1 MKKVAVAV
9 VAVALIAGAP
19 RMASAQGPQSSSVG
33 AIFPTLLGVC
43 TGGAIGYYFVTGPV
57 ATLIGAVAGGIV
69 GNWWYTAG
77 TSTATPGGKKMSYSE
92 TLPSPLEL
100 IGYDERHGAGLRPA
114 AFSAASD

>member
-19 RMASAQGPQSSSVG
+19 RMASAQGSQSSSVG

-69 GNWWYTAG
+69 GNWWYTA
-77 TSTATPGGKKMSYSE
+77 STATPGGKKMSYSE

-100 IGYDERHGAGLRPA
+100 IGYDKRRSPGLRPA

>member
-1 MKKVAVAV
+1 MKKLAVAV
-9 VAVALIAGAP
+9 VAVALIAAAP
-19 RMASAQGPQSSSVG
+19 RMACAQGPQSSSVG

-77 TSTATPGGKKMSYSE
+77 TSTATPGKKTSYSE
-92 TLPSPLEL
+92 TLPSPIEL
-100 IGYDERHGAGLRPA
+100 IGYDKRPGAGLRPA

>member
-69 GNWWYTAG
+69 GNWWYTA
-77 TSTATPGGKKMSYSE
+77 STATPGGKKMYYSD

>member
-1 MKKVAVAV
+1 MKNLAVAV
-9 VAVALIAGAP
+9 VAVALVAAAP

-69 GNWWYTAG
+69 GNWWYTA
-77 TSTATPGGKKMSYSE
+77 STATPCCQKMSYIE

-100 IGYDERHGAGLRPA
+100 IGYDKRRSPGLRPA